1 MAGQS
6 VRTTPAGHRTPVR
19 RDIPC
24 RGNRDRDAEPGTATR
39 IKGRAR
45 APVFVG
51 SEPDARP
58 PRSPRAPA
66 REGRVVLCDAV
77 VVGGA
82 ADRLA
87 RLVPSLESVPFACE
101 RRR

>member
-1 MAGQS
+1 MAGQG
-6 VRTTPAGHRTPVR
+6 VRTTPAGHRTSVR

-24 RGNRDRDAEPGTATR
+24 RGNRDRDAESGTATR

-51 SEPDARP
+51 SELDARP
-58 PRSPRAPA
+58 AGSPRAPA
-66 REGRVVLCDAV
+66 REGRVFLCHAV

-87 RLVPSLESVPFACE
+87 RLIHSLESVPVA
-101 RRR
+101 